1 MQGNSWEI
9 LMQIASVVMQRRQRE
24 LSPDLERLYQS
35 VFQLTAA
42 QRKKIPFEPE
52 IPFNR
57 KSA

>member
-1 MQGNSWEI
+1 
-9 LMQIASVVMQRRQRE
+9 MQIASVVMQRRQRE

>member
-1 MQGNSWEI
+1 
-9 LMQIASVVMQRRQRE
+9 MQIASVVMQRRQRE
-24 LSPDLERLYQS
+24 LTAELEQLYQN
-35 VFQLTAA
+35 VFHLTAS